1 MSDKNYLM
9 QNRPYSKNVKNQRYY
24 SCSMLTPNAFPL
36 SKRDKAVNQDVYGFQ
51 VHGVYESEEE
61 MRDHCLKLQKF
72 IKNFDVLP
80 NEVGNLVD
88 FDIDI
93 CEYEDAEIVYRE
105 EELNNINKKDF
116 SKDLETKED
125 GVNECVNGALNTVET
140 QETDNTVNLNR
151 YVKKDNTFVN
161 QIKHHNYVCVSYI
174 SKDMLK
180 NIPEKSKNK
189 KFVGHI
195 VHGIFEKYVDA
206 QKYQN
211 LMTKVFPMMVIDK
224 VGEMNVVHLD
234 LNVMKDEKLRD
245 GYNQSLNLFMKLYLD
260 CLEED
265 GTDEKIRKE
274 AQLQGAEIVTGKYD
288 EFIGSSKK
296 NTTKIDLQDESEHKE
311 VKFAPKEN
319 EEQKLNREIKENAE
333 RKTLLEQ
340 EMNMSKQTALSSSED
355 FEKKLKEIKKLH
367 SMKNK

>member
-1 MSDKNYLM
+1 MSDKNYLTP
-9 QNRPYSKNVKNQRYY
+9 NRPYSKNVKNQRYY

-36 SKRDKAVNQDVYGFQ
+36 SKRDKATNQDVYGFQ
-51 VHGVYESEEE
+51 VHGVYETDEE
-61 MRDHCLKLQKF
+61 MRDHCLKLQKV

-116 SKDLETKED
+116 SKDLESKEEIID
-125 GVNECVNGALNTVET
+125 NMDETTEMNE
-140 QETDNTVNLNR
+140 TVNLNR

-161 QIKHHNYVCVSYI
+161 QIKHHNYACVSYI
-174 SKDMLK
+174 SRDMMK

-189 KFVGHI
+189 KFIGHI

-211 LMTKVFPMMVIDK
+211 LMTKEYPMMVIDI

-234 LNVMKDEKLRD
+234 LNVMKDDKVRD
-245 GYNQSLNLFMKLYLD
+245 TYKPSLNLFMKLYLD

-288 EFIGSSKK
+288 EYIGSSKK
-296 NTTKIDLQDESEHKE
+296 KTGETDLQNVSENKEE
-311 VKFAPKEN
+311 VKFAPKET
-319 EEQKLNREIKENAE
+319 EEQKLNREMMENAE
-333 RKTLLEQ
+333 RKAILEQ
-340 EMNMSKQTALSSSED
+340 QKNMSLSSTED
-355 FEKKLKEIKKLH
+355 FEEKLKEIKLQL
-367 SMKNK
+367 NK

>member
-1 MSDKNYLM
+1 MSDKNYLTPS
-9 QNRPYSKNVKNQRYY
+9 RPYSKNVKNQRYY

-51 VHGVYESEEE
+51 VHGVYETEEE
-61 MRDHCLKLQKF
+61 MRDHCLKLQKV

-116 SKDLETKED
+116 SKDLETKEETVD
-125 GVNECVNGALNTVET
+125 DTTNTVET
-140 QETDNTVNLNR
+140 DETSNTVNLNR
-151 YVKKDNTFVN
+151 YTKKDNTFVN
-161 QIKHHNYVCVSYI
+161 QVKHHNYVCVSYI
-174 SKDMLK
+174 SRDMLK

-195 VHGIFEKYVDA
+195 VHGVFEKYVDA

-211 LMTKVFPMMVIDK
+211 LMSKEFPMMVIDK
-224 VGEMNVVHLD
+224 VGEINVVHLD
-234 LNVMKDEKLRD
+234 LNVMKDEKVRD
-245 GYNQSLNLFMKLYLD
+245 THKSSLNLFMKLYLD

-265 GTDEKIRKE
+265 GNDEKIRKE

-296 NTTKIDLQDESEHKE
+296 KSSETETSILHENKEE
-311 VKFAPKEN
+311 VKFAPKET
-319 EEQKLNREIKENAE
+319 EEQKLNREMKENAE
-333 RKTLLEQ
+333 KKASLEQ
-340 EMNMSKQTALSSSED
+340 QKNSSLSSTED
-355 FEKKLKEIKKLH
+355 FENKLKEIKKLH